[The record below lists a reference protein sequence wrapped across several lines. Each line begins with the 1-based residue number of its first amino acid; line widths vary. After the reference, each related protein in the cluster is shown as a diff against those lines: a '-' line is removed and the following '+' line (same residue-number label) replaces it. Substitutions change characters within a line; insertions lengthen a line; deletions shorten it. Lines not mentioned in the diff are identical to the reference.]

1 MSRVSAVDR
10 AARVLLTGG
19 VVAYPTE
26 SVFGLGC
33 DPLEATAVAR
43 ILAIK
48 RRKVESGLIL
58 LAADLDQLEAYIDPA
73 PAERERMLASWPG
86 PVTWVVAAT
95 PAVPA
100 WVTGGRDTVAV
111 RVTAEP
117 LAAALCRRA
126 GIAIVST
133 SANRS
138 GRPPARNTLQ
148 TRRQFSA
155 VVDHILP
162 GTVGGLARPTEIRLA
177 SSGRILRAG

>member
-1 MSRVSAVDR
+1 MSRISAVDR
-10 AARVLLTGG
+10 AAWAILAGG

-48 RRKVESGLIL
+48 RRSVGSGLIL
-58 LAADLDQLEAYIDPA
+58 LAADVGQLEAYIRPA

-126 GIAIVST
+126 GMAIVST

-138 GRPPARNTLQ
+138 GRPPARSTLQ
-148 TRRQFSA
+148 TRRRFSA
-155 VVDHILP
+155 DVDQILP
-162 GTVGGLARPTEIRLA
+162 GAVGGRARPSEIRLA
-177 SSGRILRAG
+177 SSGKVLRAG

>member
-1 MSRVSAVDR
+1 MSRVSALDR
-10 AARVLLTGG
+10 AAWALLNGG

-33 DPLEATAVAR
+33 DPLEAAAVAR

-48 RRKVESGLIL
+48 RRSVESGLIL
-58 LAADLDQLEAYIDPA
+58 LAADVAQLEAYIRPA
-73 PAERERMLASWPG
+73 PAELKRMRASWPG

-117 LAAALCRRA
+117 LAASLCRRA
-126 GIAIVST
+126 GMAIVST

-148 TRRQFSA
+148 ARRGFSA
-155 VVDHILP
+155 VVDEILP
-162 GTVGGLARPTEIRLA
+162 GAVGRSARPTEIRMA
-177 SSGRILRAG
+177 SSGKVLRAG

>member
-10 AARVLLTGG
+10 AAWALQTGG

-48 RRKVESGLIL
+48 RRSVESGLIL
-58 LAADLDQLEAYIDPA
+58 LAADVAQLEAFIRPA

-95 PAVPA
+95 PAAPA
-100 WVTGGRDTVAV
+100 WVTGGRDTIAV

-126 GIAIVST
+126 GMAIVST

-138 GRPPARNTLQ
+138 SRPPARNTLQ
-148 TRRQFSA
+148 TRRRFAA
-155 VVDHILP
+155 VVDQILP
-162 GTVGGLARPTEIRLA
+162 GAVGGHARPTEIRLA

>member
-1 MSRVSAVDR
+1 MSRVSPVDR
-10 AARVLLTGG
+10 AALAILAGG

-33 DPLEATAVAR
+33 DPLEAGAVAR

-48 RRKVESGLIL
+48 RRRVESGLIL
-58 LAADLDQLEAYIDPA
+58 LAANMDQIEAYIRPS
-73 PAERERMLASWPG
+73 PGERERMLASWPG

-95 PAVPA
+95 PAVPV
-100 WVTGGRDTVAV
+100 WVTGGRATVAV

-126 GIAIVST
+126 GMAIVST

-138 GRPPARNTLQ
+138 GRPPTRTTLQ
-148 TRRQFSA
+148 TRRRFA
-155 VVDHILP
+155 GLVDEILP
-162 GTVGGLARPTEIRLA
+162 GAVGGRARPTEIRLA
-177 SSGRILRAG
+177 SSGKILRTG